1 MGAVEE
7 MELASSETDGR
18 KPDSGVVS
26 GPGLW
31 ITPTLKKE

>member
-1 MGAVEE
+1 
-7 MELASSETDGR
+7 MELASSETAPVDGR